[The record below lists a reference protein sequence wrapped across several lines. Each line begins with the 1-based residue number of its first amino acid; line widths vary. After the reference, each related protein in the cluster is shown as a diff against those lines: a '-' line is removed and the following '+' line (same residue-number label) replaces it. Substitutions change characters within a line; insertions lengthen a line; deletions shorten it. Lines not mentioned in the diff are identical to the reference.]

1 MINEAVKELSAAAAQ
16 GARQHARS
24 AEAFSFICSF
34 IRSDATASPSVRQ
47 SARRPCGC
55 MHCEGGVG
63 GGKGGCKMLGKGG
76 KGGGAATTKT
86 RQGREPLA
94 EAFGL
99 RGERGRGAAVDEY
112 CSATSPRVL
121 RGGVGGVAS
130 VTL

>member
-1 MINEAVKELSAAAAQ
+1 MINEAVKEPSAAAAQ

-55 MHCEGGVG
+55 MHWEGVLGE
-63 GGKGGCKMLGKGG
+63 GKGGARCWGREAREAGLQPP
-76 KGGGAATTKT
+76 
-86 RQGREPLA
+86 RPGREPLA

-99 RGERGRGAAVDEY
+99 RGGRGRGASVD
-112 CSATSPRVL
+112 
-121 RGGVGGVAS
+121 
-130 VTL
+130 

>member
-1 MINEAVKELSAAAAQ
+1 MINEAVKEPSAAAAQ

-55 MHCEGGVG
+55 MHWGGWG
-63 GGKGGCKMLGKGG
+63 RKGGCKMLGKGG

-86 RQGREPLA
+86 RQGAAGRSSQIVW
-94 EAFGL
+94 
-99 RGERGRGAAVDEY
+99 GEGEGGRQ
-112 CSATSPRVL
+112 
-121 RGGVGGVAS
+121 
-130 VTL
+130 